1 VILTRRGQ
9 TQVGGEIVV
18 TIDARRS
25 EAGYLGRM
33 RLARFVV
40 RHPFDAAVV
49 AVAVVVQIEIWAM
62 PVPGPKL
69 AVVPGML
76 LATLPLLLRRRFPFA
91 APACVFAALAAM
103 TFAHPEAT
111 AGAPTALLA
120 LLLAFWSVGAHGE
133 PRQAVAGLVTGFA
146 AMVVVTERDPGVGYA
161 ETSGLV
167 LVAAGAWLAAF
178 ALQRRTRRSVE
189 LEERAVGLERER
201 EERERVAV
209 AEERRRIARDLHDVV
224 AHSVSVMTVQ
234 AGAARLLL
242 AEEPERARSPL
253 LSVEETGRQ
262 ALADMRRLLGILR
275 EEEVG
280 AALAPQPGLAR
291 LDALLEQARQ
301 AGLPVEITIEGER
314 RALSAGIDLTAYRI
328 VQEALTNARKHARP
342 AHAHV
347 TIRYTRDA
355 LDLEISNDGQPA
367 RNGQGPGH
375 GLVGMR
381 ERVALYGGQLDA
393 TPRPEGG
400 YTVRAHL
407 PVEAES
413 A

>member
-1 VILTRRGQ
+1 
-9 TQVGGEIVV
+9 V

-25 EAGYLGRM
+25 TAGYLGRM
-33 RLARFVV
+33 RLARYVV
-40 RHPFDAAVV
+40 RHAFDATVV

-69 AVVPGML
+69 AIVPGML
-76 LATLPLLLRRRFPFA
+76 LATLPLLLRHRFTFA

-103 TFAHPEAT
+103 TFANSEAT
-111 AGAPTALLA
+111 ASAPTALFA
-120 LLLAFWSVGAHGE
+120 LFLAFWSVGAHAE

-161 ETSGLV
+161 ETSGLF
-167 LVAAGAWLAAF
+167 LVAAGLWLAAL
-178 ALQRRTRRSVE
+178 ALQRRTRRAAE
-189 LEERAVGLERER
+189 LEERAARLERER
-201 EERERVAV
+201 EELERVAV

-275 EEEVG
+275 EEEAG

-301 AGLPVEITIEGER
+301 AGLPVEVTVEGER
-314 RALSAGIDLTAYRI
+314 RALSPGVDLTAYRI
-328 VQEALTNARKHARP
+328 VQEALTNVRKHAHP
-342 AHAHV
+342 ARAQV
-347 TIRYTRDA
+347 TIRYNRDA
-355 LDLEISNDGQPA
+355 LDLEITNDGRRA
-367 RNGQGPGH
+367 GNGEGPGH

-381 ERVALYGGQLDA
+381 ERVALYGGELEA
-393 TPRPEGG
+393 APRAGGG
-400 YTVRAHL
+400 YAVHARL

-413 A
+413 T

>member
-1 VILTRRGQ
+1 L
-9 TQVGGEIVV
+9 
-18 TIDARRS
+18 
-25 EAGYLGRM
+25 
-33 RLARFVV
+33 VV

-49 AVAVVVQIEIWAM
+49 AVAVVVQVEIWAM

-69 AVVPGML
+69 VIVPGML

-91 APACVFAALAAM
+91 APACVFASLAAM
-103 TFAHPEAT
+103 TFADSEAT

-120 LLLAFWSVGAHGE
+120 LFLAFWSVGAGAE
-133 PRQAVAGLVTGFA
+133 PRQAIAGLVSGFA
-146 AMVVVTERDPGVGYA
+146 TMVVVTERDPGVGYA
-161 ETSGLV
+161 ETSGLS
-167 LVAAGAWLAAF
+167 LVAAGVWLAAF
-178 ALQRRTRRSVE
+178 ALQRRTRRAAE
-189 LEERAVGLERER
+189 LEERAGYLERER

-275 EEEVG
+275 EEEAG

-301 AGLPVEITIEGER
+301 AGLPVELTVEGER
-314 RALSAGIDLTAYRI
+314 RALPPGVDLTAYRI
-328 VQEALTNARKHARP
+328 VQEALTNARKHGGPAR
-342 AHAHV
+342 AHV
-347 TIRYTRDA
+347 ALRYGRAA
-355 LDLEISNDGQPA
+355 LELEVTNDGGA
-367 RNGQGPGH
+367 SANDGSGGH
-375 GLVGMR
+375 GLIGMR
-381 ERVALYGGQLDA
+381 ERVALYGGELEA
-393 TPRPEGG
+393 GPRESGG
-400 YTVRAHL
+400 YAVRARL
-407 PVEAES
+407 PAETAS